1 MGLLDLEASEGV
13 RTQVPSP
20 WLLLSMKRLLNKVWA
35 EATEAKLR
43 AVKKYFMVDVV
54 REHFL
59 SGLELLLLLSLEV
72 QEARPAQAGFGIT
85 SSSFKL

>member
-20 WLLLSMKRLLNKVWA
+20 WLLLSMKRLLNRVWA
-35 EATEAKLR
+35 EATEAMLR

-59 SGLELLLLLSLEV
+59 SGLE
-72 QEARPAQAGFGIT
+72 
-85 SSSFKL
+85 